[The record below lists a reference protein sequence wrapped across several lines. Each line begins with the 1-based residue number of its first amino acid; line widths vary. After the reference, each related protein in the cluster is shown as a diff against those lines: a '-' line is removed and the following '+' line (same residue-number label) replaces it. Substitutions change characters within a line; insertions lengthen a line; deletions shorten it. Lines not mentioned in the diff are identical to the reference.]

1 MYSLRGT
8 SMNRAVKVILA
19 IAIALVYTIMIGM
32 LAFLIFPEAKS
43 KTTDIYL
50 NAQNDYQ
57 NCVNTT
63 LYDQVDSPSPDL
75 PELCEQKL
83 QDATRQGDSS
93 TQIINTN
100 RLKLSLGFV
109 IFGFIVGFVA
119 VGFAPLAVG
128 MSGGATIIM
137 MLSLSILGS
146 TSTVDTITTLL
157 YLACFILL
165 VVMLFVI
172 DKVLPAPLAI
182 GPVEYATT
190 PAPATA
196 PKSEP
201 VEYAA
206 TPAPNGTIP
215 PKE

>member
-1 MYSLRGT
+1 
-8 SMNRAVKVILA
+8 MNRAVKVILA

>member
-1 MYSLRGT
+1 
-8 SMNRAVKVILA
+8 MNRAVKAILA
-19 IAIALVYTIMIGM
+19 VAIALVYTIMIGM

-43 KTTDIYL
+43 KTTDDSYKT
-50 NAQNDYQ
+50 AQNDYQ
-57 NCVNTT
+57 ICANPTSYSGDF
-63 LYDQVDSPSPDL
+63 LSPDVS
-75 PELCEQKL
+75 LCEQQL
-83 QDATRQGDSS
+83 HDTRRQEAERTASS
-93 TQIINTN
+93 TEIINTN

-109 IFGFIVGFVA
+109 ILGFIVGFMS

-146 TSTVDTITTLL
+146 TSIVDTITTLL

-172 DKVLPAPLAI
+172 DKILPAPL
-182 GPVEYATT
+182 VL
-190 PAPATA
+190 
-196 PKSEP
+196 EP
-201 VEYAA
+201 VEPHNKPAPDLKPEPVVDA
-206 TPAPNGTIP
+206 TALAPNGNIP